1 METVME
7 SSMSTALSHEAH
19 INVPTL
25 VAARL
30 PELAPLFGTLFAVLV
45 QDRTLSNPQMTRHLE
60 ARHRRAE
67 EERRLRQE
75 TYASLLEE
83 LEQARRSSKKTRQK
97 VEKRLARLKARTLE
111 QGLRIDVLCAPQ
123 GREEEHTE
131 HFVLHTGHILD
142 LVPMPTEP
150 FTVLAIKI
158 RDGKLALTLHLAKEL
173 RNLLAQ
179 LEVEQSLP
187 HVFRGLPQVY
197 ASLFGLA
204 YTHQIE
210 HDLEPGSLYYAR
222 KRDEDALC
230 NPGLVL
236 EACGLQAKNQR
247 AGDTLKLQVELLKH
261 ITLTGEHG
269 TKLFEKVPLV
279 EEGERQAM
287 ANELPQGV
295 RSGRWATLSIPRAL
309 WELQGKQFTQV
320 PVSLLTSRNL
330 YAVNLGLRLKAEEA
344 YKQGRLEEGYA
355 LELTRLINQAGLRQ
369 PFRAEPSRDR
379 AILATCLGDLD
390 TLGLVTG
397 ITDEALERLEA
408 EEVSSQLTL
417 DFSDHAGR
425 PVEEELHLEWEEQLE
440 LEEENIRVAPSK
452 RQTRRRKRYRSA
464 LTCRVI
470 HVHLYERRLQG
481 PPPSSLASREQ
492 QSLLPSS
499 SPG

>member
-1 METVME
+1 ME
-7 SSMSTALSHEAH
+7 SITSTALSHEAH

-83 LEQARRSSKKTRQK
+83 RDQAKRSSKKTRQK
-97 VEKRLARLKARTLE
+97 VEKRLERLKERALE
-111 QGLRIDVLCAPQ
+111 QGLRIDVLCTPE
-123 GREEEHTE
+123 GREEVKSEQ
-131 HFVLHTGHILD
+131 FVLHTSHILG
-142 LVPMPTEP
+142 LVPMSREP

-158 RDGKLALTLHLAKEL
+158 RDGKLALTLHLTREL
-173 RNLLAQ
+173 RKLLEQ
-179 LEVEQSLP
+179 LEVEQRLP

-204 YTHQIE
+204 YSHQIE

-222 KRDEDALC
+222 KRNDGVLC

-236 EACGLQAKNQR
+236 EACGLHAKNQR

-269 TKLFEKVPLV
+269 TKLFEKVPLL

-287 ANELPQGV
+287 TNELPNGV
-295 RSGRWATLSIPRAL
+295 RSGRWATLFIPRTL

-344 YKQGRLEEGYA
+344 YKQGRLEQGYA

-397 ITDEALERLEA
+397 ITDDALELLEA

-425 PVEEELHLEWEEQLE
+425 PVEEDLHLEREEQLE
-440 LEEENIRVAPSK
+440 LDEEEAIRMALSRRP
-452 RQTRRRKRYRSA
+452 TRRRKRYRSA
-464 LTCRVI
+464 LACRVI

-481 PPPSSLASREQ
+481 PPPSREASREQ
-492 QSLLPSS
+492 QSLPTSS

>member
-1 METVME
+1 MEPIT
-7 SSMSTALSHEAH
+7 STALSHEAH

-30 PELAPLFGTLFAVLV
+30 PEMASMFGALFAALV
-45 QDRTLSNPQMTRHLE
+45 QGRELLNPRLIQGLE

-67 EERRLRQE
+67 EERRLRKE
-75 TYASLLEE
+75 TFNALAKEHSS
-83 LEQARRSSKKTRQK
+83 ASKKTRQK
-97 VEKRLARLKARTLE
+97 LEKRMERLKERTLE
-111 QGLRIDVLCAPQ
+111 QGLCIDVLCAPE
-123 GREEEHTE
+123 GREEVKAER
-131 HFVLHTGHILD
+131 FVLHTGHILG
-142 LVPMPTEP
+142 LVPIPTDP
-150 FTVLAIKI
+150 FTVLAIHI
-158 RDGKLALTLHLAKEL
+158 REGKLAFTLRLEKEL
-173 RNLLAQ
+173 GKLLKA

-187 HVFRGLPQVY
+187 HLFRGLPQLY

-222 KRDEDALC
+222 KRDEDVLC

-261 ITLTGEHG
+261 ITITGEHG
-269 TKLFEKVPLV
+269 DAWFDGVPLV
-279 EEGERQAM
+279 KEGACHAM
-287 ANELPQGV
+287 ASELPTGV

-344 YKQGRLEEGYA
+344 YKARTRKKEEGYA
-355 LELTRLINQAGLRQ
+355 LELTRLIHQAGLRQ

-379 AILATCLGDLD
+379 SILATCLADLEA
-390 TLGLVTG
+390 LGMVTS
-397 ITDEALERLEA
+397 ITDEALELLEA
-408 EEVSSQLTL
+408 EEVSAQLTL
-417 DFSDHAGR
+417 DFSGAEVSD
-425 PVEEELHLEWEEQLE
+425 VEEL
-440 LEEENIRVAPSK
+440 LEEEPCDGGEEHAHTSPPS
-452 RQTRRRKRYRSA
+452 RQRKPPRRRYRSA
-464 LTCRVI
+464 LLCRVI
-470 HVHLYERRLQG
+470 HIHLYERVLKR
-481 PPPSSLASREQ
+481 PPPTKAPLKERGGH
-492 QSLLPSS
+492 LLSP

>member
-1 METVME
+1 M
-7 SSMSTALSHEAH
+7 
-19 INVPTL
+19 
-25 VAARL
+25 
-30 PELAPLFGTLFAVLV
+30 
-45 QDRTLSNPQMTRHLE
+45 
-60 ARHRRAE
+60 
-67 EERRLRQE
+67 EERN
-75 TYASLLEE
+75 
-83 LEQARRSSKKTRQK
+83 QAKRSSKKTRQK
-97 VEKRLARLKARTLE
+97 VEKRLERLKERALG
-111 QGLRIDVLCAPQ
+111 QGLRLDVLCTPE
-123 GREEEHTE
+123 GREEVHTE
-131 HFVLHTGHILD
+131 QFVLHTGHILG

-158 RDGKLALTLHLAKEL
+158 RDGKLALTLHLTREL
-173 RNLLAQ
+173 KKLLDQ

-222 KRDEDALC
+222 KRNDGVLC

-236 EACGLQAKNQR
+236 EACGLHAKNQR

-269 TKLFEKVPLV
+269 AKLFEKVPLL

-295 RSGRWATLSIPRAL
+295 RSGTWATLFIPRTL

-344 YKQGRLEEGYA
+344 YKQGRLEQGYA

-397 ITDEALERLEA
+397 ITDDALELLEA

-417 DFSDHAGR
+417 DFSGGEVCL
-425 PVEEELHLEWEEQLE
+425 VEEEQLKDNEEHAYTSPASHQG
-440 LEEENIRVAPSK
+440 K
-452 RQTRRRKRYRSA
+452 RKTPRRRYRSA
-464 LTCRVI
+464 LSCRVI
-470 HVHLYERRLQG
+470 HIHLYERVLKS
-481 PPPSSLASREQ
+481 PPPTKTPLEERGD
-492 QSLLPSS
+492 LPLSS